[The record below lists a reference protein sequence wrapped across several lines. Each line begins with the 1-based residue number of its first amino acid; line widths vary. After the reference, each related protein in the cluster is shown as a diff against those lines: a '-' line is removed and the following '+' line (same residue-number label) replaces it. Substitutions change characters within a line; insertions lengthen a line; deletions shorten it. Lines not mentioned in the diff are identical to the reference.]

1 MSPDETRERAL
12 AAALKQMARSTVMGM
27 AHSMETIAQRIS
39 SALNA
44 RDMTAFRSIIAE
56 DAKWSGGDIGDGR
69 ACHNRNDII
78 KTYKRL
84 LDQGVRGTVVE
95 TITGPAGIACRVEIE
110 WPDNLS
116 NPRDDLYQVFLVRNG
131 VVIRIEGTD
140 DRDLAIEKVRP

>member
-1 MSPDETRERAL
+1 
-12 AAALKQMARSTVMGM
+12 MGVTD
-27 AHSMETIAQRIS
+27 SMETIAQRIS

-44 RDMTAFRSIIAE
+44 RDMTAFRSLIAE
-56 DAKWSGGDIGDGR
+56 DAKWGEGDIGDGR

-95 TITGPAGIACRVEIE
+95 TITGPAGIACHVEIE
-110 WPDNLS
+110 WPDDLPNR
-116 NPRDDLYQVFLVRNG
+116 RDDLYQVFLVRDG
-131 VVIRIEGTD
+131 LVTRIEGMD